1 VKTYPVF
8 LVKLENS
15 RCVVVGG
22 GQVAARK
29 VTALRRACAQIT
41 IISPSLC
48 ESLEKLAGQGNIEV
62 VDRDYRQGDL
72 LGAFLVVAATDDRN
86 VNRQVWEEARTRN
99 LLVNVV
105 DDPEHC
111 NFIAP
116 SVVRQGPLSLAISTS
131 GQCPAYSRHLRRRLE
146 SEFGPAYAR
155 YVELLGDLRG
165 RIVNTLTM
173 AERRDFWQKIFE
185 SDVLSLFV
193 SGDDGEARR
202 RAEAILEQHMD
213 MGS

>member
-1 VKTYPVF
+1 MKTYPVF
-8 LVKLENS
+8 LVKLERS

-22 GQVAARK
+22 GRVAARK
-29 VTALRRACAQIT
+29 VTALRRADAQVT
-41 IISPSLC
+41 VISPFLC
-48 ESLEKLAGQGNIEV
+48 KPLEELAGHGRIEV

-72 LGAFLVVAATDDRN
+72 EGAFLAVAATDDPD

-99 LLVNVV
+99 LLMNVV

-116 SVVRQGPLSLAISTS
+116 SVVRRGPLSLAISTS
-131 GQCPAYSRHLRRRLE
+131 GECPAFSRHLRKRLE
-146 SEFGPAYAR
+146 REFGPAYAR

-165 RIVNTLTM
+165 RVVDTLTM
-173 AERRDFWQKIFE
+173 AERRDFWQEIFE
-185 SDVLSLFV
+185 SNVLSLLA

-202 RAEAILEQHMD
+202 RAQAILERYMHV
-213 MGS
+213 GA